1 MIFFNF
7 KLNRMICPIFFLY
20 IINVLFTQYFIK
32 CEGNKVTVISH
43 NNGHN
48 DNLDVNKNGVISQE
62 NVFDTSES
70 LNLPSNKKVG
80 SDDLNTTTIS
90 FTVPDNLENE
100 VKVVSSSES
109 GKGATVSHTKVT
121 SEGLSDTQ
129 PNVTQSVSSSTHTPG
144 SLDSTMS
151 TEQHSSVSQSSL
163 PTESSSETLNKATVP
178 EIPIQINSGLLKNY
192 NGVKVT
198 GSCGSYFRVYLVPHI
213 LIYALTKYS
222 VIQLESLFNDNA
234 RIDVEHKGELQNKC
248 SEGYHFKLVVYIT
261 HNVLNLKWK
270 TYKPNEESKSEDSDV
285 RKYRIPKLERPFTSI
300 QVYTANSKAGVIET
314 KNYNIRTDIPD
325 TCDAIAT
332 DCFLNGN
339 VNIEKCFQC
348 TLLVQKKDK
357 SHECFKYVS
366 SEMKKKMNEIKVKA
380 QDDFN
385 PNEYKLIESID
396 NILSKIYKKAN
407 KPFEISKD
415 LINLEDLDYQF
426 KNELLEYCK
435 LLKKV
440 DTSGTLEEYELG
452 NAEDIYNN
460 LTRLLKSHSDENIV
474 TLQGKLRN
482 TAICIKNVDE
492 WILNKRG
499 LTLPSESPSESSS
512 KSDSYL
518 NTFNDKDKNED
529 KDDMS
534 KNSKEEFKNDDKENS
549 DDQNNNDSNK
559 KDDENNINNGDTN
572 YVYDFDDDDYD
583 NNSYE
588 KDMYE
593 SPIKE
598 NKNGVIDLEKYG
610 NQIKLKSPYFKNSKY
625 CNYEYCNRWRDKTSC
640 ISQIEVEE
648 QGNCGLCWIFASK
661 LHFETIRCMR
671 GYGHFR
677 SSALYVANCSKRKPI
692 DRCEEGSNPLEF
704 LRILDE
710 KKFLPLESNYPYSY
724 TSAGNSCPK
733 LPNSWTNLWGDT
745 KLLFNKKVHRYIGNK
760 GFISHETS
768 YFKNNMDLFI
778 DMVKREVQNKG
789 SVIIYIKTQDVI
801 GYDFN
806 GKGVHSMCGDR
817 TPDHA
822 ANIIGYG
829 NYINKKGEK
838 RSYWLIRNSWSYY
851 WGDEGNFRV
860 DMLGP
865 KNCLYNF
872 IHTVV
877 FFKLDLGTI
886 HVPKKKSWKK
896 NVYFLRHN
904 PDFMYS
910 LYYNNYEPET
920 SQDFESENDYD
931 NAFVH
936 GQSNE
941 SDETNKEGKNVHN
954 SVEKKI
960 QILHIL
966 KHIKDSQIKRGLV
979 KYDNINETKDE
990 HTCSRVNSQD
1000 AEKYEECKKFCL
1012 TKWNECKDHYSPG
1025 YCLTDLYKGED
1036 CNFCY
1041 V

>member
-1 MIFFNF
+1 
-7 KLNRMICPIFFLY
+7 MICPIFFLF
-20 IINVLFTQYFIK
+20 IINVLFTQYFIS
-32 CEGNKVTVISH
+32 CEGNKVTVISQ

-48 DNLDVNKNGVISQE
+48 DNLDVDKNGVISQE
-62 NVFDTSES
+62 NVFDSSES

-109 GKGATVSHTKVT
+109 GNGATVSHTKVP
-121 SEGLSDTQ
+121 SEGSSDTQ
-129 PNVTQSVSSSTHTPG
+129 PNITPSVSSSTHTPG
-144 SLDSTMS
+144 SLDSTVS
-151 TEQHSSVSQSSL
+151 TEQNSSVSQSSL
-163 PTESSSETLNKATVP
+163 PTEHPSNTTESSSETLNKATVA
-178 EIPIQINSGLLKNY
+178 EMPIQINSGLLKNY
-192 NGVKVT
+192 KGVKVT
-198 GSCGSYFRVYLVPHI
+198 GPCGSYFRVYLVPHI

-234 RIDVEHKGELQNKC
+234 RIDVEHTGALQNKC

-261 HNVLNLKWK
+261 HNVLTLKWK
-270 TYKPNEESKSEDSDV
+270 TYKPNEESKSKVSDV
-285 RKYRIPKLERPFTSI
+285 RKYRIPTLERPFTSI

-325 TCDAIAT
+325 TCDTIAT

-366 SEMKKKMNEIKVKA
+366 SEMKKKMNEIKIKA

-435 LLKKV
+435 LLKEV

-460 LTRLLKSHSDENIV
+460 LTRLLKSHSDENII

-499 LTLPSESPSESSS
+499 LTLPSESSSE
-512 KSDSYL
+512 SDSYL
-518 NTFNDKDKNED
+518 NTFNDKDKKED

-534 KNSKEEFKNDDKENS
+534 KNSKEDFKNDDKENS

-583 NNSYE
+583 NNNYE

-598 NKNGVIDLEKYG
+598 NKNGVIDLEKYS

-661 LHFETIRCMR
+661 LHLETIRCMR
-671 GYGHFR
+671 GYGHYR
-677 SSALYVANCSKRKPI
+677 SSALFIANCSKRKPI

-724 TSAGNSCPK
+724 TNAGNSCPK
-733 LPNSWTNLWGDT
+733 LQNSWTNLWGDT
-745 KLLFNKKVHRYIGNK
+745 KLLFNKKVQRYVGNK

-817 TPDHA
+817 SPDHA

-910 LYYNNYEPET
+910 LYYNNYEPER
-920 SQDFESENDYD
+920 SQDYLSENDYD
-931 NAFVH
+931 NTFVH

-941 SDETNKEGKNVHN
+941 SDETNTEGKNVQN

-990 HTCSRVNSQD
+990 HTCSRVNSED
-1000 AEKYEECKKFCL
+1000 SEKYEECKKFCL